1 MLDLAFVRANLPLV
15 EEKLRARN
23 MDPAQVLGEFT
34 TVDARRR
41 DAITQAESL
50 KAQRNKLSA
59 DFGRLKREGAD
70 TTALSEQLA
79 DLKSQGEALEAA
91 ATAAD
96 DQLRTLLQNIPNLPQ
111 DSVPV
116 GSDERDN
123 SVVKVWDKIERD
135 PEYAP
140 EKPDFTPL
148 PHWELGERLGI
159 PDLGR

>member
-1 MLDLAFVRANLPLV
+1 MLDLAFVRANLTLV
-15 EEKLRARN
+15 EEKLRTRGI
-23 MDPAQVLGEFT
+23 DPATLLGEFT
-34 TVDARRR
+34 AIDARRR

-70 TTALSEQLA
+70 TSALSAQLT

-111 DSVPV
+111 DSVPS
-116 GSDERDN
+116 GRDEHDN
-123 SVVKVWDKIERD
+123 
-135 PEYAP
+135 
-140 EKPDFTPL
+140 
-148 PHWELGERLGI
+148 
-159 PDLGR
+159 